1 VSQGDPTDNALATIA
16 SILDHSGTRRGPD
29 RSASPAGAVS
39 QDKNEDKNE
48 EKSEQKSD
56 ADSAPSE
63 KAAAAPEKQ
72 AATAVDAEGYSK
84 LGPGP
89 IASIRFK
96 WTVRRGDD
104 GQYYVHETVGDNT
117 APVVVGPLS
126 PDDAIRMVDDRE
138 GEARHRFERLKAEM
152 AARVD
157 TAELIRL
164 GGGEA

>member
-1 VSQGDPTDNALATIA
+1 MSQGDPTDHALATIA
-16 SILDHSGTRRGPD
+16 SILDHSETRRGQDKPASPPKAVPND
-29 RSASPAGAVS
+29 RSEAKPGP
-39 QDKNEDKNE
+39 E
-48 EKSEQKSD
+48 
-56 ADSAPSE
+56 E
-63 KAAAAPEKQ
+63 KAALPEKE
-72 AATAVDAEGYSK
+72 AATSVNAEGYAK
-84 LGPGP
+84 IGPGP
-89 IASIRFK
+89 IASIRFR

-126 PDDAIRMVDDRE
+126 ADAAIRLVDERE
-138 GEARHRFERLKAEM
+138 GEARNRFERLKAEM

>member
-1 VSQGDPTDNALATIA
+1 VSQGDPTDHALATIA
-16 SILDHSGTRRGPD
+16 SILDHSETRRGQDKPASPPTAVPDD
-29 RSASPAGAVS
+29 RSEGKP
-39 QDKNEDKNE
+39 EDV
-48 EKSEQKSD
+48 
-56 ADSAPSE
+56 PTL
-63 KAAAAPEKQ
+63 PEKET
-72 AATAVDAEGYSK
+72 ATAVDAEGYAK
-84 LGPGP
+84 IGPGP

-126 PDDAIRMVDDRE
+126 PDAAIRLVDERE
-138 GEARHRFERLKAEM
+138 AEAQHRFERLKAEM

>member
-1 VSQGDPTDNALATIA
+1 VSQGDPTDHALATIA
-16 SILDHSGTRRGPD
+16 SILDQSETRRGQVRP
-29 RSASPAGAVS
+29 
-39 QDKNEDKNE
+39 
-48 EKSEQKSD
+48 
-56 ADSAPSE
+56 APSARAVPDERSEEEPALPEKEAVLPEKEAALPE
-63 KAAAAPEKQ
+63 KAAA
-72 AATAVDAEGYSK
+72 TAVEAEGYSK
-84 LGPGP
+84 IGPGP

-96 WTVRRGDD
+96 WMVRCGDD

-126 PDDAIRMVDDRE
+126 PDAAIQLVDERE